1 MLELDLFHLARNL
14 AVSSAMVALTV
25 VIHFLG
31 LAGLLAALRNQR
43 HNIGARTSF
52 VHHGAFVVAIVLG
65 LFAVHSLEIWCYA
78 VLYRALGAMSD
89 FETALY
95 FSTVSYAS
103 LGYGDIL
110 LPREWRLVG
119 AIEGANGIILLGWST
134 AFFVSVVARIRALEH
149 DWLSGDD

>member
-1 MLELDLFHLARNL
+1 MLELDMFHLMRNL
-14 AVSSAMVALTV
+14 AVSSGMVALTV

-43 HNIGARTSF
+43 HRIGAQQSF

-65 LFAVHSLEIWCYA
+65 LFAVHSVEIWSYA
-78 VLYRALGAMSD
+78 VLYRALGAMGD

-103 LGYGDIL
+103 LGYGDVL
-110 LPREWRLVG
+110 LAREWRLVG

-149 DWLSGDD
+149 DWLDGGS